1 MGGRCRQ
8 VNLPVVARR
17 AEGLAGA
24 SGAKADLTTSDET
37 PIYTSVQKNARFCEP
52 VPHDAAALPNYVYV
66 VHNTRSEKQ
75 RSLYF
80 RWTSK
85 LHS

>member
-1 MGGRCRQ
+1 MDRRCHQ

-37 PIYTSVQKNARFCEP
+37 PIYMSVRKNDHFFILAVAVKC
-52 VPHDAAALPNYVYV
+52 ALA
-66 VHNTRSEKQ
+66 
-75 RSLYF
+75 
-80 RWTSK
+80 
-85 LHS
+85 